1 MVLLNRLVIALN
13 GEAAVLV
20 VRLFGDVFGEVDGV
34 AVVVVVVVAG
44 DSFRND
50 AGGSALLPLFEPGED
65 SSGFKSLSSSNLSS
79 SSSSGA
85 SDSVKMFHMTCFIVN
100 KLI

>member
-34 AVVVVVVVAG
+34 AVVVVVVAG

-85 SDSVKMFHMTCFIVN
+85 SDSKNVSHDMFYS
-100 KLI
+100 

>member
-34 AVVVVVVVAG
+34 AVVVVVVAG

>member
-34 AVVVVVVVAG
+34 AVVVVVVAG

-65 SSGFKSLSSSNLSS
+65 SSGFKSLSSSNLST